1 MSRLPRLFL
10 PNMPLHIVQR
20 GHDRQPVFVQRRD
33 FEYYV
38 ANLADA
44 KSEHDIRLYG
54 YCLMTNHVH
63 LLIAP
68 GENITGVSSFMRM
81 LAGRQTRYVNK
92 LESRTGTLWEGR
104 FHASLIDT
112 DAYLLACNRYIDLNP
127 VRAAIVGV
135 PEEYHWSSCRC
146 HVGLE
151 KSELLDV
158 SDIYRALGKD
168 KATRAIAYQRYV
180 LSGISDEELSMIRT
194 ALRRNQI
201 TGNQAF
207 QEAIERRTGRRLSSR
222 GRGRPSKLR
231 K

>member
-44 KSEHDIRLYG
+44 KSEHGIHLYG

-63 LLIAP
+63 LLLAP
-68 GENITGVSSFMRM
+68 SEKVTGVSSFMRM

-92 LESRTGTLWEGR
+92 LEDRTGTLWEGR
-104 FHASLIDT
+104 FQASLIDT
-112 DAYLLACNRYIDLNP
+112 DAYLLACYRYIDLNP
-127 VRAAIVGV
+127 IRATIVGT
-135 PEEYHWSSCRC
+135 PEEYRWSSYRS
-146 HVGLE
+146 HAGIE
-151 KSELLDV
+151 RSELLDV
-158 SDIYRALGKD
+158 SDIYRALGED
-168 KATRAIAYQRYV
+168 MTTRGIAYQRYV
-180 LSGISDEELSMIRT
+180 ASSINREELKTIRT

-207 QEAIERRTGRRLSSR
+207 KEAIERRTGRRLFSR
-222 GRGRPSKLR
+222 GRGRPSTPR

>member
-1 MSRLPRLFL
+1 
-10 PNMPLHIVQR
+10 MPLHIVQR

-44 KSEHDIRLYG
+44 KSEHGIYLYG

-68 GENITGVSSFMRM
+68 SENVTGVSSFIRM

-92 LESRTGTLWEGR
+92 LEARTGTLWEGR
-104 FHASLIDT
+104 FKASLIDT
-112 DAYLLACNRYIDLNP
+112 EAYLLACYRYIDLNP
-127 VRAAIVGV
+127 VRAAMVGA
-135 PEEYHWSSCRC
+135 PEEYRWSSYRC
-146 HVGLE
+146 HAGLE
-151 KSELLDV
+151 KSQLLDV
-158 SDIYRALGKD
+158 SDIYKALGKD
-168 KATRAIAYQRYV
+168 KATRGIAYQRYV
-180 LSGISDEELSMIRT
+180 VSGISDEELSTIRT

-207 QEAIERRTGRRLSSR
+207 KEAIERRTGRRLFSR
-222 GRGRPSKLR
+222 GRGRPSKLG